1 MKADDQTFAP
11 VEPGDQRPKRPES
24 KQKSFFS
31 IVLREQSGESLDGPN
46 EVQIFDDLQKSKID
60 ERAYRGVILQNG
72 LRVMLVSD
80 PSTNL
85 SAVSL
90 GVACGSSSDPSELPG
105 LAHYVEHLLFL
116 GTEKVN

>member
-1 MKADDQTFAP
+1 MRAVDQAFSPAGSGEEQP
-11 VEPGDQRPKRPES
+11 ESPES
-24 KQKSFFS
+24 KKENFFS
-31 IVLREQSGESLDGPN
+31 KTLRELSGESLDGPN